1 MLLRDAFTTT
11 AREVPAGALG
21 AVTARFD
28 DGFVLVGPR
37 YHHGDHLGSARLMTN
52 ALGTVTWE
60 ATYLP
65 FGVEHNPQPTTNHY
79 KFTGKERDPE
89 SGLDYFGARYYAS
102 STARFLTP
110 DPIRITSKRLV
121 NPGSRLNLY
130 SYAANNPLLY
140 VDPTGRDVTFFYR
153 KPSGADR
160 DAGHFFMAVTN
171 QATGQVKFLDYYPQ
185 GNKGW
190 LPKAG
195 VFNQR
200 MTEERLKQHAA
211 LTIQTTP
218 EQAQQMIDAIESR
231 EKNLEIFWILGTGGS
246 RMCVDICLDVLSI
259 LDEDLD
265 PLFMNTPT
273 AMWSV
278 VFAEYSP
285 QSKFGGFS
293 DYEPGKDFGVPFSG
307 LPAGTNPAV
316 NLRILEKIVQ
326 AQANSQA
333 KPKQKK
339 PKPCKYKNLPSGGIQ
354 VICPG

>member
-1 MLLRDAFTTT
+1 
-11 AREVPAGALG
+11 V
-21 AVTARFD
+21 
-28 DGFVLVGPR
+28 
-37 YHHGDHLGSARLMTN
+37 
-52 ALGTVTWE
+52 WE

-65 FGVEHNPQPTTNHY
+65 YGQERAVAGGSSTSPNHY

-102 STARFLTP
+102 GMARFLSS

-130 SYAANNPLLY
+130 SYGANNPMLY

-153 KPSGADR
+153 APSGGQQ

-185 GNKGW
+185 GDKGW

-195 VFNQR
+195 SFNQN

-211 LTIQTTP
+211 LTIRTTP
-218 EQAQQMIDAIESR
+218 EVAQQMIDAIESR
-231 EKNLEIFWILGTGGS
+231 EKNLEMFWILGTGGS

-265 PLFMNTPT
+265 PLFLNTPT
-273 AMWSV
+273 ALWAV
-278 VFAEYSP
+278 VYGEYSP
-285 QSKFGGFS
+285 RSVIKGYYES
-293 DYEPGKDFGVPFSG
+293 EPGVDYGVPFSG
-307 LPAGTNPAV
+307 MPAGTNPAV

-326 AQANSQA
+326 AQANSETKP

-339 PKPCKYKNLPSGGIQ
+339 PKPCKYKTLPSGGIQ
-354 VICPG
+354 VTCPG